1 MTDCT
6 DIKNGHLTVGGAD
19 CVDLAKEYG
28 TPLYVMDENTIRAA
42 CREFKAS
49 MDECYGEGKG
59 MVCYATK
66 AFCCKEMCRIMA
78 DEGMGIDAVSGGEIY
93 TALAAGFPAER
104 IVFTSNN
111 KKDEEIAYAIDRGVG
126 RITCDNIEEL
136 YRISAIANGK
146 GKTVRVVLR
155 LKPGVEAHTFEAVMT
170 GKIDSK
176 FGFAIETGEALRAAK
191 EVAGLPGIDLA
202 GVHCHIGSQI
212 HEIAPFE
219 KAAEVMFGFIAALR
233 DEGIMIRDLSLGGG
247 FGIRYTDADKPLPYG
262 EYMKHVSARA
272 KECCEKLGLD
282 MPFMMIEPGRSIAAP
297 AGVTLY
303 TVGSRKTIPG
313 IRTYIGVDGGMC
325 DNPRYALYRSEYT
338 AVIANKADQPKDE
351 IITLAG
357 RTCESGDLI
366 GEGMPLQ
373 HAEAGDIAAVLA
385 TGAYNYSMASHYNR
399 GPNAAVVMVKDGK
412 ARLAVRRET
421 FEDVARNDV

>member
-1 MTDCT
+1 MSIET
-6 DIKNGHLTVGGAD
+6 INGHLYAGGAD
-19 CVDLAKEYG
+19 CTELAKEYG
-28 TPLYVMDENTIRAA
+28 TPLYVMDEDVIRQA
-42 CREFKAS
+42 CREFRTS
-49 MDECYGEGKG
+49 MEECYGRG

-78 DEGMGIDAVSGGEIY
+78 EEGMGIDAVSGGEIY
-93 TALAAGFPAER
+93 TALSAGFPAER

-111 KKDEEIAYAIDRGVG
+111 KKDEEIAYAIDNGVG

-136 YRISAIANGK
+136 YRISDIACEK
-146 GKTVRVVLR
+146 GKKVRVVLR

-176 FGFAIETGEALRAAK
+176 FGFAIETGEAMKAAE
-191 EVAGLPGIDLA
+191 EVAKLPGIDLV

-219 KAAEVMFGFIAALR
+219 KAAEVMFDFIAALR
-233 DEGIMIRDLSLGGG
+233 DKGIKISDLSLGGG
-247 FGIRYTDADKPLPYG
+247 FGIKYTDADKPIPYG
-262 EYMKHVSARA
+262 DYMKRVSAKAR
-272 KECCEKLGLD
+272 ECCDRLGLD
-282 MPFMMIEPGRSIAAP
+282 MPFMMIEPGRSVAAP

-325 DNPRYALYRSEYT
+325 DNPRYALYKSEYT
-338 AVIANKADQPKDE
+338 ALLANKADEPKDE
-351 IITLAG
+351 IVTNAG

-366 GEGMPLQ
+366 GEGMALQ
-373 HAEAGDIAAVLA
+373 HAEAGDILAVLA

-399 GPNAAVVMVKDGK
+399 VPNAAVVMVKDG
-412 ARLAVRRET
+412 RSRTVVRRET

>member
-1 MTDCT
+1 
-6 DIKNGHLTVGGAD
+6 
-19 CVDLAKEYG
+19 
-28 TPLYVMDENTIRAA
+28 
-42 CREFKAS
+42 
-49 MDECYGEGKG
+49 
-59 MVCYATK
+59 
-66 AFCCKEMCRIMA
+66 MA
-78 DEGMGIDAVSGGEIY
+78 EEGMGIDAVSGGEIY
-93 TALAAGFPAER
+93 TALSAGFPAER

-111 KKDEEIAYAIDRGVG
+111 KKDEEIAYAIDNGVG

-136 YRISAIANGK
+136 YRISDIACEK
-146 GKTVRVVLR
+146 GKKVRVVLR

-176 FGFAIETGEALRAAK
+176 FGFAIETGEAMKAAE
-191 EVAGLPGIDLA
+191 EVAKLPGIDLV

-219 KAAEVMFGFIAALR
+219 KAAEVMFDFIAALR
-233 DEGIMIRDLSLGGG
+233 DKGIKISDLSLGGG
-247 FGIRYTDADKPLPYG
+247 FGIKYTDADKPIPYG
-262 EYMKHVSARA
+262 DYMKRVSAKAR
-272 KECCEKLGLD
+272 ECCDRLGLD
-282 MPFMMIEPGRSIAAP
+282 MPFMMIEPGRSVAAP

-325 DNPRYALYRSEYT
+325 DNPRYALYKSEYT
-338 AVIANKADQPKDE
+338 ALLANKADEPKDE
-351 IITLAG
+351 IVTIAG

-366 GEGMPLQ
+366 GEGMALQ
-373 HAEAGDIAAVLA
+373 HAEAGDILAVLA

-399 GPNAAVVMVKDGK
+399 VPNAAVVMVKDG
-412 ARLAVRRET
+412 RSRTVVRRET

>member
-1 MTDCT
+1 MSIET
-6 DIKNGHLTVGGAD
+6 INGHLYAGGAD
-19 CVDLAKEYG
+19 CTELAKEYG
-28 TPLYVMDENTIRAA
+28 TPLYVMDEDVIRQA
-42 CREFKAS
+42 CREFRTS
-49 MDECYGEGKG
+49 MEECYGRG

-78 DEGMGIDAVSGGEIY
+78 EEGMGIDAVSGGEIY
-93 TALAAGFPAER
+93 TALSAGFPAER

-111 KKDEEIAYAIDRGVG
+111 KKDEEIAYAIDNGVG

-136 YRISAIANGK
+136 YRISDIACEK
-146 GKTVRVVLR
+146 GKKVRVVLR

-176 FGFAIETGEALRAAK
+176 FGFAIETGEAMKAAE
-191 EVAGLPGIDLA
+191 EVAKLPGIDLV

-219 KAAEVMFGFIAALR
+219 KAAEVMFDFIAALR
-233 DEGIMIRDLSLGGG
+233 DKGIKISDLSLGGG
-247 FGIRYTDADKPLPYG
+247 FGIKYTDADKPIPYG
-262 EYMKHVSARA
+262 DYMKRVSAKAR
-272 KECCEKLGLD
+272 ECCDRLGLD
-282 MPFMMIEPGRSIAAP
+282 MPFMMIEPGRSVAAP

-325 DNPRYALYRSEYT
+325 DNPRYALYKSEYT
-338 AVIANKADQPKDE
+338 ALLANKADEPKDE
-351 IITLAG
+351 IVTIAG

-366 GEGMPLQ
+366 GEGMALQ
-373 HAEAGDIAAVLA
+373 HAEAGDILAVLA

-399 GPNAAVVMVKDGK
+399 VPNAAVVMVKDG
-412 ARLAVRRET
+412 RSRTVVRRET